1 MSQDVERQNEAA
13 PTGEEPEANNDSA
26 ATSDD
31 EVKEMTIEVTI
42 GARSPLLM
50 QAMPMWVIIESLIH
64 KKTSPSKP
72 DEPLEDKAERCLYLE
87 NRDAEESPI
96 VIPTRNVF
104 ACLREAGRFVK
115 YEGKRMISSAG
126 STMLPS
132 FYTAQDERV
141 PLLVKGEPAIHRR
154 RDMKNPKGRS
164 WELDVDWGR
173 GQTGSA
179 VGIIRPKFRDWSF
192 KMRFDLMLE
201 PPITEA
207 TMRRLFDIAGNR
219 IGLCAYRPEKN
230 GTFGRFRVTDWKTI
244 PRSAE

>member
-1 MSQDVERQNEAA
+1 MNQDTA
-13 PTGEEPEANNDSA
+13 PQANADEPEADRGVTA
-26 ATSDD
+26 FGDGEAQ
-31 EVKEMTIEVTI
+31 EMTIEVTI

-50 QAMPMWVIIESLIH
+50 QAMPTSVIIDTLIR
-64 KKTSPSKP
+64 KKTSPIKP
-72 DEPLEDKAERCLYLE
+72 DEALEEKAERCLYLE
-87 NRDAEESPI
+87 SSDAEESPI

-141 PLLVKGEPAIHRR
+141 PLLVNGEAAIHRR
-154 RDMKNPKGRS
+154 KDMKNPKGRA

-173 GQTGSA
+173 LAASGTA
-179 VGIIRPKFRDWSF
+179 VGWSF

-230 GTFGRFRVTDWKTI
+230 GTFGRFRVTDWKVVTNAVA
-244 PRSAE
+244 P